1 VAAVRAQEQVPA
13 GPTVL
18 RGARAP
24 LFVVGLELAGEQMIQ
39 KRREVDRQP
48 WLESGAAVGVVFGWE
63 AVEPAIDLVE
73 LPFDVDFTL
82 VHVAALK
89 ADGLAPAQA
98 RVTDRDDQGEVG
110 VAAGQQGSPF
120 GKQ

>member
-24 LFVVGLELAGEQMIQ
+24 LFISGLELAGEKMIQ

-48 WLESGAAVGVVFGWE
+48 WLESGAAVGVVFGGE

-73 LPFDVDFTL
+73 LPFDMDFAF
-82 VHVAALK
+82 VHIAALK

-98 RVTDRDDQGEVG
+98 CVADRDDQGEVV
-110 VAAGQQGSPF
+110 VAAGQQGGPF
-120 GKQ
+120 GE